1 MKQIPIFFV
10 FQIIDAST
18 ICI

>member
-1 MKQIPIFFV
+1 V